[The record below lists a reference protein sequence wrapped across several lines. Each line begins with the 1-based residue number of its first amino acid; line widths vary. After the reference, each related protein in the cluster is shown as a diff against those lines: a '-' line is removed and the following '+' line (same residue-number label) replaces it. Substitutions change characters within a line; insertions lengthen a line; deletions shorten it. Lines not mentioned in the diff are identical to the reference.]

1 MDIISLL
8 VTAVGVIIVVFSSTY
23 LIKKRIKF
31 LAFLMWTV
39 IGEFLLV
46 VGMFPFEISSLL
58 LSIGVIEPFNA
69 FVILGFL
76 GLTLLFLL
84 MYRRILQLE
93 EKFIRFIQ
101 KEALRHF
108 KENNKEEKK
117 NESNVCKSPQMQ

>member
-8 VTAVGVIIVVFSSTY
+8 VTVVGVIVVVFSSTY

-39 IGEFLLV
+39 IGTFLLV

>member
-8 VTAVGVIIVVFSSTY
+8 VTVVGVIVVVFSSTY

>member
-39 IGEFLLV
+39 IGTFLLV